1 MRSPLWDYP
10 PYPYLHQVL
19 SHCHKAGLTYMDLWK
34 QRDDKNKVIVGK
46 DEIRTKF
53 LSTTHTF
60 HHNLLL
66 LAKEGLVNVDERPN
80 SLIIEL
86 TGWDNEDEYDDDN

>member
-1 MRSPLWDYP
+1 
-10 PYPYLHQVL
+10 
-19 SHCHKAGLTYMDLWK
+19 MDLWK
-34 QRDDKNKVIVGK
+34 QRDNENKVIIGK

-86 TGWDNEDEYDDDN
+86 TDWDNEDEYDDDN